1 MQAWIHAGF
10 DNYLCTPNGMTH
22 RLLTRDVYKRQQQH
36 SRQFRVTT
44 M

>member
-22 RLLTRDVYKRQQQH
+22 RLLTRLAKMCIRDSIECAPTV
-36 SRQFRVTT
+36 
-44 M
+44 